1 MSQDRVPD
9 MRNSILRFYHRMNIE
24 EGYIELQ
31 KRIGYDFRDSAKLI
45 KALSHSSYVNELKL
59 SKHDDYERTEFL
71 GDAVLELTVSEFLY
85 ENRPDMREGEMTKLR
100 ASLVCEPT
108 LAYCAR
114 EGMELGKYLLLGK
127 GEDSSGGRGR
137 DSIVS
142 DVFEAI
148 IGAIYLDG
156 GIDAAKE
163 FIHRFLLTDYEKKIE
178 FVDSKTI
185 LQEYAQNHGIC
196 LEYELVEER
205 GPEHDRDYVMRAKLG
220 DTISE
225 TGCAKSKKAA
235 QQNAAY
241 AILKKHVNKTE
252 MQ

>member
-1 MSQDRVPD
+1 
-9 MRNSILRFYHRMNIE
+9 MNLE

-31 KRIGYDFRDSAKLI
+31 KRIGYDFRDSAYLV
-45 KALSHSSYVNELKL
+45 KALSHSSYVNEKKL
-59 SKHDDYERTEFL
+59 AKCDDYERIEFL

-85 ENRPDMREGEMTKLR
+85 KTHPDMSEGEMTKLR

-114 EGMELGKYLLLGK
+114 EGFDLGKYLLLGK
-127 GEDSSGGRGR
+127 GEDATGGRGR

-142 DVFEAI
+142 DVFEAV

-156 GIDAAKE
+156 GQEEARCFID
-163 FIHRFLLTDYEKKIE
+163 RFLLTDYEKKIE

-185 LQEYAQNHGIC
+185 LQEYAQNHGLS

-205 GPEHDRDYVMRAKLG
+205 GPEHDRDYIMEARLGEKIRAN
-220 DTISE
+220 
-225 TGCAKSKKAA
+225 GCAKSKKAA

-241 AILKKHVNKTE
+241 AILKEYLSNTE
-252 MQ
+252 TGKCI

>member
-1 MSQDRVPD
+1 
-9 MRNSILRFYHRMNIE
+9 MNIK

-31 KRIGYDFRDSAKLI
+31 KRIGYDFHDSARLI
-45 KALSHSSYVNELKL
+45 KALSHSSYINELKL
-59 SKHDDYERTEFL
+59 EKHDDYERTEFL

-85 ENRPDMREGEMTKLR
+85 NTHPEMREGEMTKLR

-114 EGMELGKYLLLGK
+114 EGFELGNYLLLGK
-127 GEDSSGGRGR
+127 GEDASGGRGR

-142 DVFEAI
+142 DVFEAL

-156 GIDAAKE
+156 GLDAAKT

-185 LQEYAQNHGIC
+185 LQEYAQNHGLS
-196 LEYELVEER
+196 LEYELIEEK
-205 GPEHDRDYVMRAKLG
+205 GPEHDRDYVMRATLG
-220 DTISE
+220 DKISE
-225 TGCAKSKKAA
+225 TGTAKSKKAA

-241 AILKKHVNKTE
+241 AVLKKHISSTE
-252 MQ
+252 NI

>member
-1 MSQDRVPD
+1 M
-9 MRNSILRFYHRMNIE
+9 NSP
-24 EGYIELQ
+24 EGYKELQ
-31 KRIGYDFRDSAKLI
+31 QLIGYDFRDSGHLI
-45 KALSHSSYVNELKL
+45 RALSHSSYINETRQD
-59 SKHDDYERTEFL
+59 KHDDYERTEFL

-85 ENRPDMREGEMTKLR
+85 NKYPEMNEGDMTKLR

-114 EGMELGKYLLLGK
+114 TGFDLGRFILLGK
-127 GEDSSGGRGR
+127 GEDASGGRGR

-156 GIDAAKE
+156 GLDAAKNV
-163 FIHRFLLTDYEKKIE
+163 IYRFVLTDHEKKIE

-185 LQEYAQNHGIC
+185 LQEYAQNHGMS

-205 GPEHDRDYVMRAKLG
+205 GPAHDRDYVMRATLDGK
-220 DTISE
+220 ISE
-225 TGCAKSKKAA
+225 TGIAKSKKAA
-235 QQNAAY
+235 QQSAAY
-241 AILKKHVNKTE
+241 AILTNHVKS
-252 MQ
+252 Q